1 MESTAYYDF
10 EPMVQGTDWERTLEF
25 KTNGVADD
33 LTDWDAHATFRD
45 KPNIGGAI
53 VIDLTTTPNA
63 QGSVIVISASTGLV
77 TFRIV
82 DVDSDSFAQDV
93 LYWDLKMT
101 GPPAD
106 GSKES
111 VPIRGTLPVIRKIT
125 V

>member
-10 EPMVQGTDWERTLEF
+10 KPMVQGTDWERTLEF
-25 KTNGVADD
+25 KTNDVADN
-33 LTDWDAHATFRD
+33 LTDWDAKATFRD
-45 KPNIGGAI
+45 KPNLGGAI
-53 VIDLTTTPNA
+53 IIALTTTPNA

-82 DVDSDSFAQDV
+82 DVDSDAFAQDI
-93 LYWDLKMT
+93 LYWDLKMI
-101 GPPAD
+101 GPAAG

-111 VPIRGTLPVIRKIT
+111 VPIRGTLPIIRQIT

>member
-1 MESTAYYDF
+1 MESTGYYNF
-10 EPMVQGTDWERTLEF
+10 QPTVQGTDWERTLEF

-33 LTDWDAHATFRD
+33 LTSWDAKATFRD
-45 KPNIGGAI
+45 KPNLGGAI

-63 QGSVIVISASTGLV
+63 QGSCLVISASTGLV

-82 DVDSDSFAQDV
+82 DVDSDGFGQDV
-93 LYWDLKMT
+93 LYWDLKMI

-111 VPIRGTLPVIRKIT
+111 VPIRGTLPIIRKIT